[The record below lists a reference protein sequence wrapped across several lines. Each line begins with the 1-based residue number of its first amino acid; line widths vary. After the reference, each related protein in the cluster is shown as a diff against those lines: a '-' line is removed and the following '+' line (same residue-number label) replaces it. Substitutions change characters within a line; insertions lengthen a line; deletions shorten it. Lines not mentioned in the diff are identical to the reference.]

1 MTKLEIFLEER
12 ASKQAELKVRM
23 SGAYKRNE
31 KVIKRRKQSSQKR
44 IQNEYKKWAK
54 VNQIEV
60 KEEMLTPNFLSK
72 LKEYFK

>member
-72 LKEYFK
+72 LKEYFN

>member
-44 IQNEYKKWAK
+44 IQNQYKKWAK

-72 LKEYFK
+72 LKEYFN

>member
-1 MTKLEIFLEER
+1 MTKLQIFLEER

-72 LKEYFK
+72 LKEYFN